1 MNEGVLQKLKQTMD
15 KRLGTNFWNKLFQKR
30 LFFAE
35 KKIFSD
41 TILKKPKVFNWTNDF
56 IKLKILLNEWFYW
69 TNDFTERTILLND
82 RSLINRTIFLRMNES
97 FLNDC
102 KNERKSSFTNDE
114 QTKWK
119 KSSACILLMSRDFHE
134 VKRFCGILL

>member
-41 TILKKPKVFNWTNDF
+41 TILNKTIVFNWTNDF

-69 TNDFTERTILLND
+69 TNDFTKRTILLND

-97 FLNDC
+97 FFNDC

-114 QTKWK
+114 RTKWK
-119 KSSACILLMSRDFHE
+119 KSSACILFMSRDFHE